1 MTNRCL
7 LGAWAALAL
16 ALGSAQAHAQLWP
29 TGAPGAWYIG
39 PEGGWTKLTNQTD
52 QVSPSHFTG
61 PGGGVFSFP
70 GTSPTANFNSGFNVG
85 ARAGYQWGP
94 WRFEEEYSYRHSGL
108 NTLTGGP
115 FAIST
120 NPSNVTGQ
128 RNSHA
133 IMTNAIYDFTIGWP
147 VSPHLGVGIG
157 AVDVIDS
164 ASANSFTLRNPIG
177 SPIVPNT
184 PLSVAP
190 QTFGGTLLHGSTWQF
205 GYQAIAGLRYDF
217 SPAVSFDL
225 DYRYLATTQPTFTI
239 PNTPL
244 RYRSSYH
251 TNNFVASLIYRFA
264 PPPPPT
270 PVPVAAPAV
279 PPPAPPRP
287 FLVFFDWDRAD
298 ITPAGMDIA
307 RQAASTYKAGGSIR
321 IEVNGYTDLSGSPGY
336 NQRLSVRRAANVA
349 NALARLG
356 VARSDM
362 AVSGRGENDPRVPT
376 APGVREPQNRRVEI
390 VFP

>member
-1 MTNRCL
+1 MSTSTRIWLTIGLCFSPAGL
-7 LGAWAALAL
+7 LFAPDAR
-16 ALGSAQAHAQLWP
+16 AQF
-29 TGAPGAWYIG
+29 YIG
-39 PEGGWTKLTNQTD
+39 AEAGWTSLPDRTD
-52 QVSPSHFTG
+52 SIS
-61 PGGGVFSFP
+61 GV
-70 GTSPTANFNSGFNVG
+70 TSATAKFNGGFN
-85 ARAGYQWGP
+85 AGVRGGYEWGP
-94 WRFEEEYSYRHSGL
+94 WRFEEEYSYRQNSAQSLTPGPL
-108 NTLTGGP
+108 TLTAVSGNRH
-115 FAIST
+115 T
-120 NPSNVTGQ
+120 NS
-128 RNSHA
+128 
-133 IMTNAIYDFTIGWP
+133 IMTNILYDFTVGFPIT
-147 VSPHLGVGIG
+147 PHFGFGIG
-157 AVDVIDS
+157 AVDVFDGLKV
-164 ASANSFTLRNPIG
+164 AGIG
-177 SPIVPNT
+177 QLFNN
-184 PLSVAP
+184 
-190 QTFGGTLLHGSTWQF
+190 STWQF
-205 GYQAIAGLRYDF
+205 GYQGIAGIRYNLD
-217 SPAVSFDL
+217 PTLTLDL